1 MTKLNPSYKSSVD
14 VAILNGKSHLSLH
27 NFKNQKDF
35 NIKKLQKAIRQ
46 YAKRMNSEVSTQH
59 DKFYDELV
67 ILRKEPAKN
76 YQLGIVANV
85 IGVKVPTTQD
95 SFEKLALATPSATE
109 TNEWKHP
116 IQVPYEFKVGDAGIT
131 ACGENYVV
139 LEKKKDGRLLVS
151 VKSLGS
157 WNIGLR
163 NSDGTCIYNYTNK
176 QRFALIPPKQPKKQ
190 IRTVYLNVYEDNT
203 DVFCHATEADA
214 KLHANDNARAVAIP
228 VTFEFTPLR

>member
-1 MTKLNPSYKSSVD
+1 MKNARHEAIAPYVDDALRNGESFFPLKGSDNVKS
-14 VAILNGKSHLSLH
+14 
-27 NFKNQKDF
+27 
-35 NIKKLQKAIRQ
+35 LQKFVH
-46 YAKRMNSEVSTQH
+46 KRAGKGKVKTYQNTLR
-59 DKFYDELV
+59 ELV
-67 ILRKEPAKN
+67 ILRLQEDPIASDF
-76 YQLGIVANV
+76 
-85 IGVKVPTTQD
+85 P
-95 SFEKLALATPSATE
+95 LATLSAIE
-109 TNEWKHP
+109 TNRWKHP

-163 NSDGTCIYNYTNK
+163 NSDGTCIFNYTNK